1 MKMRSRKEMAKEL
14 WKKDAKEVNDYLDS
28 REVKECF
35 RSEETFLNAIGK
47 LLISDVK
54 KSPIYKVPTTE
65 NFWVSQFEA
74 MTIRASK
81 KVKTKTVLY
90 VIRLLN
96 GQKLVPER
104 KESEEDFGYLDSDEM
119 RRDLEREKWNF

>member
-1 MKMRSRKEMAKEL
+1 MAKQL
-14 WKKDAKEVNDYLDS
+14 WKKDAKEVSDYLDS
-28 REVKECF
+28 RDVKECF

-47 LLISDVK
+47 LLINDVK
-54 KSPIYKVPTTE
+54 KSSIYKVPTTE